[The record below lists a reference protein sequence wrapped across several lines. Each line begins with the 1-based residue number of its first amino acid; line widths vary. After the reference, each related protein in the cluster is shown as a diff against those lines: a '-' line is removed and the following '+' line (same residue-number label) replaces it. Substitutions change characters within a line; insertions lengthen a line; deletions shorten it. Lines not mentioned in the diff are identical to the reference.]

1 MKAFVPVLLYAA
13 VTFPMLAGWIEFSGA
28 SPDLRPLLYLAR
40 LISWLIALAVA
51 AAFFFPLLWRHRL
64 GRGSVLLLSVVAV
77 LIHYACFG
85 FLTAH
90 AEERVIRY
98 RTEHRDPHDDMGPH
112 WMYAEFS
119 GSGYSHGAAD
129 AARKTWSSLQWAVL
143 SALIWFPIIFFVSRR
158 FYPQAALQPDT
169 RNA

>member
-40 LISWLIALAVA
+40 LVSWIVALAVA
-51 AAFFFPLLWRHRL
+51 AAFFFPLRRRL
-64 GRGSVLLLSVVAV
+64 GRGSVLLLSAVAI

-119 GSGYSHGAAD
+119 GSGYSRGAAD
-129 AARKTWSSLQWAVL
+129 AAQQTWGSLQWAVC
-143 SALIWFPIIFFVSRR
+143 SAFIWFPIIFLVSRR
-158 FYPQAALQPDT
+158 LYPHATLQPNT

>member
-1 MKAFVPVLLYAA
+1 
-13 VTFPMLAGWIEFSGA
+13 MLAGWIEFSGA

-51 AAFFFPLLWRHRL
+51 AAFFFPLLWRRRL

-98 RTEHRDPHDDMGPH
+98 RTQHRNPHDDMGPSY
-112 WMYAEFS
+112 MYGEFA
-119 GSGYSHGAAD
+119 GSGYSRGAAD
-129 AARKTWSSLQWAVL
+129 AARQTWTSLSWAAG
-143 SALIWFPIIFFVSRR
+143 SAFIWFPIIFLVSRR
-158 FYPQAALQPDT
+158 LYPHATLQPNT